1 MKNALKYL
9 TTSAIFTALLPLIAS
24 ARPIPIYPRPAL
36 GVPELDPSSAAAALS
51 LLIGGAL
58 MLTGRRGKGR

>member
-9 TTSAIFTALLPLIAS
+9 TTSAVFTGLLPLIAS
-24 ARPIPIYPRPAL
+24 ARPFHPQPSH

-58 MLTGRRGKGR
+58 MLTGRRRKGR